1 MSEIAVRMEH
11 VSKRFRKG
19 ELHDSLRDLI
29 PALTG
34 RILGRTFN
42 ENALK
47 REFWA
52 LQDVSF
58 EIRKGESFGIVGANG
73 AGKSTMLKLISRIM
87 KPTSGSVEIHGRL
100 SALIEVSAGFHPDLT
115 GRENIYL
122 NGTILG
128 MSRREIASRFDEIVE
143 FSGLA
148 DFLDT
153 PVKRYSSGMYARLG
167 FSVAAHV
174 NPDVLIVDEVLSVG
188 DYVFQRK
195 CVERMKEVIRSG
207 ATVLFVS
214 HNLKTVTE
222 FCQRCLLLDRGRML
236 MTGSPTE
243 VIQSYMNSTRSPHS
257 KNHSEPV
264 IISSVRT
271 RTVKGESVRF
281 ESGDTV
287 WVDVEVTARAAC
299 QKLAVVLFV
308 TDESYY
314 EVFNTST
321 ERLGCGNVNLDAGD
335 VFSCS
340 FELRLNFANGTFHL
354 NVAAYRYDTETEY
367 DRWESGS
374 SIYVGSA
381 NDVRGAVNCFPKVVK
396 HEILKANDS
405 TTGAQ
410 EKTLVGGVPGISAE
424 ENS

>member
-11 VSKRFRKG
+11 VSKRFRRG

-29 PALTG
+29 PALTS
-34 RILGRTFN
+34 RILGRTPEDAAMN
-42 ENALK
+42 

-52 LQDVSF
+52 LQDISF
-58 EIRKGESFGIVGANG
+58 EIPRGESFGIVGANG

-87 KPTSGSVEIHGRL
+87 KPTEGSVEIHGRL

-122 NGTILG
+122 NGAILG
-128 MSRREIASRFDEIVE
+128 MPRREIDAKFDEIVE

-148 DFLDT
+148 AFLDT

-188 DYVFQRK
+188 DYVFQKK

-214 HNLKTVTE
+214 HNLKIVTE
-222 FCQRCLLLDRGRML
+222 FCHRCLLLDRGHLRMI
-236 MTGSPTE
+236 GSPTE
-243 VIQSYMNSTRSPHS
+243 VIQSYMNDARVSPRGDND
-257 KNHSEPV
+257 KPV
-264 IISSVRT
+264 VISSVRT
-271 RTVKGESVRF
+271 RTVKGESIRF
-281 ESGDTV
+281 ESGETA
-287 WVDVEVTARAAC
+287 WVDIEVTARKAC
-299 QKLAVVLFV
+299 QKLAVVLFA

-321 ERLGCGNVNLDAGD
+321 ERLGYGNIDLDPGD
-335 VFSCS
+335 TFSCS

-367 DRWESGS
+367 DRWETGS
-374 SIYVGSA
+374 SIYVGAA
-381 NDVRGAVNCFPKVVK
+381 NDARGAVNCFPKVVK
-396 HEILKANDS
+396 HEIVKAKAPASSLDEQS
-405 TTGAQ
+405 
-410 EKTLVGGVPGISAE
+410 LVIGLSGTVAE
-424 ENS
+424 EHS